1 MSQHGRER
9 GMEEEPRL
17 SALILSAL
25 FQGEEIT
32 HFTHEYDEGLDET
45 LPYLYCILV
54 RREGAQTFSAG
65 MMIKSSISNTQSP
78 EFQEMASG
86 CLRVSRPLAALAD
99 IPVRFLPARVKLEG
113 TEPVTVKECLRVLA
127 PQFYSHSRTPGHA

>member
-1 MSQHGRER
+1 
-9 GMEEEPRL
+9 MEEKPRL

-25 FQGEEIT
+25 VQGEEIT

-78 EFQEMASG
+78 EFRRHTSD
-86 CLRVSRPLAALAD
+86 CP
-99 IPVRFLPARVKLEG
+99 
-113 TEPVTVKECLRVLA
+113 
-127 PQFYSHSRTPGHA
+127 